1 MGGWGFVWR
10 GFSVQMILLEH
21 RLREEEAGLGVSS
34 GRGGE
39 TAPGF
44 GLVQYLKN
52 LLFHTEVLQVSRGPK
67 RPGIEAHAMLKLHMW
82 NKMRANSPRQSLR

>member
-1 MGGWGFVWR
+1 MSGGV
-10 GFSVQMILLEH
+10 FSVQMILLEH

-39 TAPGF
+39 ATPGF
-44 GLVQYLKN
+44 GLVQYLKY
-52 LLFHTEVLQVSRGPK
+52 LFHTEVLQVSR

-82 NKMRANSPRQSLR
+82 NKMRANSPKQSLR